1 MPDFLVFIDE
11 LLALHPLEA
20 FWRLF
25 LRGGWIS
32 LVYLAIATWYKYRLN
47 HLRRKHER
55 SIQFIL
61 LAIDIPK
68 DIEPNLK
75 AVEQIFAHFAGIKTT
90 LTFWDRYWLGK
101 IEDHL
106 SLEIISVDGYIQFL
120 IRTPDYFRD
129 MVEAAVYAQYPEAQI
144 TQVDDYTIGAPRT
157 FPDTDYEVWG
167 TEFRFRRA
175 DAYPIRTYP
184 NFEYGLTQT
193 LADPMASILEILSRI
208 TRGEQLWLQLVIEP
222 AEDAW
227 RERGE
232 RIVKKLIGARVEG
245 GGRFDALAYWPRQVG
260 KGLFESAT
268 ASVLTPQPESVKE
281 ERQEPPSKVQFLSPG
296 DRAIV
301 ESMQM
306 KMSKIGFLTSFR
318 FVYLAPREIFSKE
331 RVVNGVVGAL
341 SQFTVEDMNG
351 FKRSKYYTTKKP
363 TIRGAQRYA
372 AKQHRIMRRYVY
384 RWPPEE
390 GSAIVLNTEE
400 LASLFHFPTESV
412 KAPLVKKMEAK
423 RGEPPVGLPTDRMP
437 FPRPLPES
445 DAAGPP
451 ENLPL

>member
-1 MPDFLVFIDE
+1 MPDFLAFINE
-11 LLALHPLEA
+11 LLTLHPVEA
-20 FWRLF
+20 FWLLF

-32 LVYLAIATWYKYRLN
+32 LVYLAIATAYKYRLN

-55 SIQFIL
+55 AVPFVL

-101 IEDHL
+101 IDDHL
-106 SLEIISVDGYIQFL
+106 SLEIISVDGYMQFL
-120 IRTPDYFRD
+120 IRTPEYFRD
-129 MVEAAVYAQYPEAQI
+129 LVEAAVYAQYPEAQI
-144 TQVDDYTIGAPRT
+144 TQVDDYTVGAPRT
-157 FPDTDYEVWG
+157 FPDTDFEVWG
-167 TEFRFRRA
+167 TEFRFRRD

-208 TRGEQLWLQLVIEP
+208 TRGEQVWLQLVIEP
-222 AEDAW
+222 AEDRW

-232 RIVKKLIGARVEG
+232 RIVRKLIGAKAEG
-245 GGRFDALAYWPRQVG
+245 GGRFEALSYWPRQVG

-268 ASVLTPQPESVKE
+268 ASLLAPEQDAQ
-281 ERQEPPSKVQFLSPG
+281 RQKRDEPPSKVQYLSPG
-296 DRAIV
+296 SRYIV
-301 ESMQM
+301 ESIQM
-306 KMSKIGFLTSFR
+306 KLSKIGFLTSFR

-331 RVVNGVVGAL
+331 RVVSGVIGAL

-351 FKRSKYYTTKKP
+351 FKRSRYYTTKKP

-372 AKQHRIMRRYVY
+372 AKQHRIMRRYINRY
-384 RWPPEE
+384 PPDE
-390 GSAIVLNTEE
+390 GAAIVLNTEE

-423 RGEPPVGLPTDRMP
+423 RGEPPVGLPTDRTP
-437 FPRPLPES
+437 FPRTLPAS
-445 DAAGPP
+445 DTGVTP